1 MPRIS
6 LGEDLGGG
14 RVGEAKPTLAGGGLA
29 KPSELALINIIN
41 LKSNLYSTR
50 LTRKTGRAAERGL
63 AKDYGQHFHTKCL
76 CEQ

>member
-29 KPSELALINIIN
+29 KPSELAP
-41 LKSNLYSTR
+41 TR
-50 LTRKTGRAAERGL
+50 YAGRRSPAHVITTFTVAA
-63 AKDYGQHFHTKCL
+63 KQTT
-76 CEQ
+76 

>member
-29 KPSELALINIIN
+29 KPSELAPTRCAGHVRRLRTNTQNQKPKGIKKSKYTDTT
-41 LKSNLYSTR
+41 LKY
-50 LTRKTGRAAERGL
+50 
-63 AKDYGQHFHTKCL
+63 HFPIPL
-76 CEQ
+76 PN

>member
-29 KPSELALINIIN
+29 KPSELAPTRCAGTSAPTHKIKPKGIKKSKYTDTT
-41 LKSNLYSTR
+41 LKY
-50 LTRKTGRAAERGL
+50 
-63 AKDYGQHFHTKCL
+63 HFPIPL
-76 CEQ
+76 PN